1 MMRPANP
8 CSQQSGFT
16 LPEMLA
22 AMLGVFV
29 VVSAATGFLLTAM
42 QRQVAV
48 LQATALEAQHEALA
62 EIMNDSIKSAVDF
75 QIYQDAPTG
84 ASNGPLA
91 PGNSSG
97 DWLVCVNQNGTIR
110 FHFDGAQIECQ
121 QTGNGAVQ
129 TRVFVGASRASPNN
143 GQPNNDDQPDNAQN
157 SHRPIFNL
165 SNLGIVQAQW
175 NVNTTVDQVPFNVFG
190 VPLQMQ

>member
-1 MMRPANP
+1 MKPTKP
-8 CSQQSGFT
+8 CLRQSGFT

-42 QRQVAV
+42 QRQLAV

-75 QIYQDAPTG
+75 QIYQDAPTSSG
-84 ASNGPLA
+84 NGPLA

-97 DWLVCVNQNGTIR
+97 DWLVCVNQNGTTT
-110 FHFDGAQIECQ
+110 FHFDGAQFEFQ

-129 TRVFVGASRASPNN
+129 KRVFPGASRASTNS
-143 GQPNNDDQPDNAQN
+143 DQTNSTQN
-157 SHRPIFNL
+157 SNKSPIFNL

-175 NVNTTVDQVPFNVFG
+175 DVNTTVDQVPFNVFG

>member
-1 MMRPANP
+1 MKPSKPSSHR
-8 CSQQSGFT
+8 SGFT

-29 VVSAATGFLLTAM
+29 VVGAATGFLLTAM

-84 ASNGPLA
+84 SGNGPLA

-97 DWLVCVNQNGTIR
+97 DWLVCVNQTGTTT
-110 FHFDGAQIECQ
+110 FHFDGTQIECQ
-121 QTGNGAVQ
+121 QMGNGPVQ
-129 TRVFVGASRASPNN
+129 KRVFAGASRSPSSPDN
-143 GQPNNDDQPDNAQN
+143 DQPDNVQN
-157 SHRPIFNL
+157 SKKPIFNV

-175 NVNTTVDQVPFNVFG
+175 NVNTTVDQVPFDVFG

>member
-1 MMRPANP
+1 
-8 CSQQSGFT
+8 
-16 LPEMLA
+16 
-22 AMLGVFV
+22 V
-29 VVSAATGFLLTAM
+29 VVSAATGFLLTVM

-84 ASNGPLA
+84 SGNGPLA

-97 DWLVCVNQNGTIR
+97 DWLVCVNQNGTTR

-129 TRVFVGASRASPNN
+129 TRVFAGAARASPNN
-143 GQPNNDDQPDNAQN
+143 SQPNNNDQPDNTQN
-157 SHRPIFNL
+157 SHQPIFNL

-175 NVNTTVDQVPFNVFG
+175 DVDTAVDRVPFNVFG

>member
-1 MMRPANP
+1 MMQPAKP
-8 CSQQSGFT
+8 AWHQSGFT

-22 AMLGVFV
+22 SMLGVFV

-75 QIYQDAPTG
+75 QIYQDAPRSSG
-84 ASNGPLA
+84 NGPLA
-91 PGNSSG
+91 PGNSTG
-97 DWLVCVNQNGTIR
+97 DWLVCVNQNGTTT
-110 FHFDGAQIECQ
+110 FHFDGDQIECQ
-121 QTGNGAVQ
+121 QTGNGVVQ
-129 TRVFVGASRASPNN
+129 KRLFPGASRASSN
-143 GQPNNDDQPDNAQN
+143 GAQNGNAQSN
-157 SHRPIFNL
+157 LKSPIFSV
-165 SNLGIVQAQW
+165 SNLGIVQAEW
-175 NVNTTVDQVPFNVFG
+175 DVNTTVDQVPFNVFG

>member
-1 MMRPANP
+1 MMKAAKA
-8 CSQQSGFT
+8 CSTQSGFT

-22 AMLGVFV
+22 AMFGVFV

-42 QRQVAV
+42 QRQAAV

-75 QIYQDAPTG
+75 QIYTDAPTSSG
-84 ASNGPLA
+84 NGPLT
-91 PGNSSG
+91 PGNASG
-97 DWLVCVNQNGTIR
+97 DWLVCVNQNGTTS
-110 FHFDGAQIECQ
+110 FHFDGAQIECE

-129 TRVFVGASRASPNN
+129 KRVFPGASSASTTSAQNGN
-143 GQPNNDDQPDNAQN
+143 GQNNSNW
-157 SHRPIFNL
+157 IF
-165 SNLGIVQAQW
+165 SVSSLGIVQAQW
-175 NVNTTVDQVPFNVFG
+175 MVNTTVDQVPFNVFG

>member
-1 MMRPANP
+1 
-8 CSQQSGFT
+8 
-16 LPEMLA
+16 MLA

-48 LQATALEAQHEALA
+48 LQATALEAEHEALA

-75 QIYQDAPTG
+75 QIYQDAPTNSG
-84 ASNGPLA
+84 NGPLA
-91 PGNSSG
+91 PGNASG
-97 DWLVCVNQNGTIR
+97 DWLVCVNQNGTTT
-110 FHFDGAQIECQ
+110 FHFDGAQFEYQ
-121 QTGNGAVQ
+121 QIGSGAVQ
-129 TRVFVGASRASPNN
+129 KRLFPGASRVSPNK
-143 GQPNNDDQPDNAQN
+143 DQTNSGQN
-157 SHRPIFNL
+157 SNQPIFNL

>member
-1 MMRPANP
+1 MKPVKP
-8 CSQQSGFT
+8 YLHQSGFT

-42 QRQVAV
+42 QRQLAV

-84 ASNGPLA
+84 SGNGPLA

-97 DWLVCVNQNGTIR
+97 DWLVCVNQNGTTT
-110 FHFDGAQIECQ
+110 FHFDGTQFEFQ

-129 TRVFVGASRASPNN
+129 KRVFPGASRFSSSD
-143 GQPNNDDQPDNAQN
+143 GQPTGAQN
-157 SHRPIFNL
+157 SNNTPIFNL

-175 NVNTTVDQVPFNVFG
+175 DVNTTVDRVPFNVFG

>member
-1 MMRPANP
+1 MMKPAKS
-8 CSQQSGFT
+8 CLRRSGFT

-42 QRQVAV
+42 QRQLAV

-84 ASNGPLA
+84 SGNGPLA

-97 DWLVCVNQNGTIR
+97 DWLVCVNQNGTAT
-110 FHFDGAQIECQ
+110 FHFDGTQFELQ

-129 TRVFVGASRASPNN
+129 KRLFPGASRVSLNN
-143 GQPNNDDQPDNAQN
+143 EQNINNNQKSSAQN
-157 SHRPIFNL
+157 SNQPIFNL

-190 VPLQMQ
+190 VPLEMQ

>member
-1 MMRPANP
+1 MMKPAKP
-8 CSQQSGFT
+8 ASPQSGFT

-29 VVSAATGFLLTAM
+29 VVSAATGFLITAM

-75 QIYQDAPTG
+75 QIYQDTPTSSG
-84 ASNGPLA
+84 NGPLA

-97 DWLVCVNQNGTIR
+97 DWLVCVNQNGTTT
-110 FHFDGAQIECQ
+110 FHFDGTQIECQ

-129 TRVFVGASRASPNN
+129 KRVFAGASL
-143 GQPNNDDQPDNAQN
+143 QTN
-157 SHRPIFNL
+157 SKSIF
-165 SNLGIVQAQW
+165 SVSDLGIVQAEW
-175 NVNTTVDQVPFNVFG
+175 DVNTTVDQVPFNVFG

>member
-1 MMRPANP
+1 
-8 CSQQSGFT
+8 
-16 LPEMLA
+16 
-22 AMLGVFV
+22 MLGVFV

-75 QIYQDAPTG
+75 QIYQDAPT
-84 ASNGPLA
+84 ASSNGPLA

-97 DWLVCVNQNGTIR
+97 DWLVCVNQSGTTR

-129 TRVFVGASRASPNN
+129 TRVFAGASRASPNN
-143 GQPNNDDQPDNAQN
+143 SQSNNNDQPDNAQN
-157 SHRPIFNL
+157 SHQPIFNL

-175 NVNTTVDQVPFNVFG
+175 TVNTAVDQVPFDVFG

>member
-1 MMRPANP
+1 MMKPALP
-8 CSQQSGFT
+8 ASHELGFT

-75 QIYQDAPTG
+75 QIYQNAPTSSG
-84 ASNGPLA
+84 NGPLA

-97 DWLVCVNQNGTIR
+97 DWLVCVNQNGTTT
-110 FHFDGAQIECQ
+110 FHFDGAQIEWQ
-121 QTGNGAVQ
+121 QTGNGAAQ
-129 TRVFVGASRASPNN
+129 QRVFVGVSRVST
-143 GQPNNDDQPDNAQN
+143 NDDQPDNAQN
-157 SHRPIFNL
+157 SRQPIFKL

>member
-1 MMRPANP
+1 
-8 CSQQSGFT
+8 
-16 LPEMLA
+16 
-22 AMLGVFV
+22 MLGVFV

-42 QRQVAV
+42 QRQLAV

-75 QIYQDAPTG
+75 QIYQDAPTSSG
-84 ASNGPLA
+84 NGPLA

-97 DWLVCVNQNGTIR
+97 DWLVCVNQNGTTT
-110 FHFDGAQIECQ
+110 FHFDGAQFEFQ

-129 TRVFVGASRASPNN
+129 KRVFPGASRASTNS
-143 GQPNNDDQPDNAQN
+143 DQTNSTQN
-157 SHRPIFNL
+157 SNKSPIFNL
-165 SNLGIVQAQW
+165 SNRGIVQAQW
-175 NVNTTVDQVPFNVFG
+175 DVNTTVDQVPFNVFE

>member
-1 MMRPANP
+1 MMTPATP
-8 CSQQSGFT
+8 RLRQSGFT
-16 LPEMLA
+16 LAERLA
-22 AMLGVFV
+22 AILGVFV

-84 ASNGPLA
+84 ASDGPLA

-97 DWLVCVNQNGTIR
+97 DWLVCVNQNGTTR

-121 QTGNGAVQ
+121 QTGNGAVK
-129 TRVFVGASRASPNN
+129 TRVFPAASGASPNN
-143 GQPNNDDQPDNAQN
+143 GQPNNNDQP
-157 SHRPIFNL
+157 
-165 SNLGIVQAQW
+165 
-175 NVNTTVDQVPFNVFG
+175 
-190 VPLQMQ
+190 

>member
-8 CSQQSGFT
+8 CSHQSGFT

-84 ASNGPLA
+84 SGNGPLA
-91 PGNSSG
+91 PGNASG
-97 DWLVCVNQNGTIR
+97 DWLVCVNQNGTTT
-110 FHFDGAQIECQ
+110 FHFDGSQFELQ
-121 QTGNGAVQ
+121 QTRSGAAQ
-129 TRVFVGASRASPNN
+129 NRVFPGASRFS
-143 GQPNNDDQPDNAQN
+143 NDDGQTASSQN
-157 SHRPIFNL
+157 GSKTPIFNL

-175 NVNTTVDQVPFNVFG
+175 DVNTTVDRVPFNVFG
-190 VPLQMQ
+190 V

>member
-1 MMRPANP
+1 MKPASP
-8 CSQQSGFT
+8 ASQQSGFT

-62 EIMNDSIKSAVDF
+62 EIMNDSIKSAIDF
-75 QIYQDAPTG
+75 QIYQDAPSG
-84 ASNGPLA
+84 SGNGSLA
-91 PGNSSG
+91 PGTSSG
-97 DWLVCVNQNGTIR
+97 DWLVCVNQNGMTT
-110 FHFDGAQIECQ
+110 FHFDGTQIEYQ
-121 QTGNGAVQ
+121 QTGSGAVQ
-129 TRVFVGASRASPNN
+129 KRVFAGASRASANNNHPNN
-143 GQPNNDDQPDNAQN
+143 NDQPDNAQN
-157 SHRPIFNL
+157 SHQPIFNL

>member
-1 MMRPANP
+1 
-8 CSQQSGFT
+8 
-16 LPEMLA
+16 
-22 AMLGVFV
+22 MLGVFV

-42 QRQVAV
+42 QRQLAV

-75 QIYQDAPTG
+75 QIYQDAPTSSG
-84 ASNGPLA
+84 NGPLA

-97 DWLVCVNQNGTIR
+97 DWLVCVNQNGTTT
-110 FHFDGAQIECQ
+110 FHFDGAQFEFQ

-129 TRVFVGASRASPNN
+129 KRVFPGASRASTNS
-143 GQPNNDDQPDNAQN
+143 DQTNSTQN
-157 SHRPIFNL
+157 SNKSPIFNL

-175 NVNTTVDQVPFNVFG
+175 DVNTTVDQVPFNVFG

>member
-1 MMRPANP
+1 MKPTKP
-8 CSQQSGFT
+8 CLRQSGFT
-16 LPEMLA
+16 LPEVLA

-42 QRQVAV
+42 QRQLAV

-75 QIYQDAPTG
+75 QIYQDAPTSSG
-84 ASNGPLA
+84 NGPLA

-97 DWLVCVNQNGTIR
+97 DWLVCVNQNGTTT
-110 FHFDGAQIECQ
+110 FHFDGAQFEFQ

-129 TRVFVGASRASPNN
+129 KRVFPGASRASTNS
-143 GQPNNDDQPDNAQN
+143 DQTNSTQN
-157 SHRPIFNL
+157 SNKSPIFNL

-175 NVNTTVDQVPFNVFG
+175 DVNTTVDQVPFNVFG